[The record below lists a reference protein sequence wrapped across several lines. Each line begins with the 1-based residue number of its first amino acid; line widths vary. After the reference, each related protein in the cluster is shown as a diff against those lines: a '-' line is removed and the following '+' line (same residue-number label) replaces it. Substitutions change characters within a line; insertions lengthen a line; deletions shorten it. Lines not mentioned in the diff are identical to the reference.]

1 MEHTIPQDV
10 LRHILQ
16 SILPV
21 LNKRVL
27 VLFTG
32 GAADAHS
39 LMDSVESLLATR
51 AMIAISPSFARLAP
65 EAFLHRVDDRL
76 VHDESAMRSF
86 IADSHL
92 TVVPILTRNTL
103 AKAALGIQDT
113 LVTNA
118 IAATLMRGIPLIAVN
133 ENYHP
138 LSAHS
143 REKGYSA
150 NKAYN
155 ELLVDYE
162 RRLRALG
169 ATIVAGSEFSGTVK
183 GALYPGVFSTRRT
196 PETASAATVWRYT
209 GGTVL
214 TQADIPS
221 LSPGTAIEVPT
232 KTVITPSAMERIA
245 RQKLLMIRP
254 S

>member
-10 LRHILQ
+10 LRRILQ

-32 GAADAHS
+32 GSADADG

-51 AMIAISPSFARLAP
+51 AMIAISPAFARLAP
-65 EAFLHRVDDRL
+65 EAFLRRVDDRL
-76 VHDESAMRSF
+76 VHDENAMRNF

-103 AKAALGIQDT
+103 VKAALGIQDS

-118 IAATLMRGIPLIAVN
+118 IAATLMRGISLIAIN

-138 LSAHS
+138 HSAHS
-143 REKGYSA
+143 QEKGYSA
-150 NKAYN
+150 NTAYN

-183 GALYPGVFSTRRT
+183 GTLYPGVFSTKRAHEMA
-196 PETASAATVWRYT
+196 PVAAAWRYS
-209 GGTVL
+209 GETVL

-221 LSPGTAIEVPT
+221 LSPGAAIEVPT
-232 KTVITPSAMERIA
+232 KTVITPLAMERIA
-245 RQKLLMIRP
+245 SQKLILIRP